1 MAKPKDNI
9 NRRIEAV
16 WSNIGLGN
24 ADAER
29 IGEFVEDYERAMN
42 TAAFA
47 AHNKGKKKFKDVLAK
62 AEEKVEE
69 KKD

>member
-1 MAKPKDNI
+1 MAKPRDNI

-16 WSNIGLGN
+16 WSNIGMGN

-29 IGEFVEDYERAMN
+29 IQQFVEDYQRAMD

-47 AHNKGKKKFKDVLAK
+47 SKNKGKKKFQNVLA
-62 AEEKVEE
+62 ETE
-69 KKD
+69 KKLEEE

>member
-16 WSNIGLGN
+16 WSNIGMGN
-24 ADAER
+24 ADAEK
-29 IGEFVEDYERAMN
+29 IQQMVEDYERAMN

-47 AHNKGKKKFKDVLAK
+47 ANNTGKKKFKDVLAATQK
-62 AEEKVEE
+62 KVEE
-69 KKD
+69 EK